1 MREVISMASIRP
13 ATSADSA
20 AILAIYVP
28 YVNETAISFEE
39 PAPTLAEFTARV
51 ASICAEYPYLVAEE
65 NGEIV
70 GYAYAHR
77 HKERAAYGWNAEL
90 SVYLAP
96 AAQGKGLGK
105 ALYGA
110 LMAILARQNVRNV
123 YGCVTMPNE
132 KSTALH
138 HSLGFTDAGV
148 WHASGFKHGKWRDVA
163 WFEKTIA
170 PLSVPP
176 EPFVPVTALD
186 STAVDAICAQFSQ

>member
-1 MREVISMASIRP
+1 MSIVLRQARVSDAP
-13 ATSADSA
+13 AL
-20 AILAIYVP
+20 LAIYAP
-28 YVNETAISFEE
+28 YVEETAISFEE

-51 ASICAEYPYLVAEE
+51 AGICAEYPYLVAEE
-65 NGEIV
+65 NGRIV

-132 KSTALH
+132 KSVALH
-138 HSLGFTDAGV
+138 RSLGFTDAGV

-176 EPFVPVTALD
+176 EPFVPITALNPD
-186 STAVDAICAQFSQ
+186 EIASICSAAV

>member
-1 MREVISMASIRP
+1 MFSIRP
-13 ATSADSA
+13 VTVADAA
-20 AILAIYVP
+20 AILAIYTP
-28 YVNETAISFEE
+28 YVNETAISFES
-39 PAPTLAEFTARV
+39 PAPALAEFAARV
-51 ASICAEYPYLVAEE
+51 EGICAEYPYLVAETD
-65 NGEIV
+65 GEII

-110 LMAILARQNVRNV
+110 LMAILVRQNVRNV

-132 KSTALH
+132 KSVALH
-138 HSLGFTDAGV
+138 RSLGFSDAGV
-148 WHASGFKHGKWRDVA
+148 WHNSGFKHGKWRDVA

-186 STAVDAICAQFSQ
+186 PKEIEAICAQFSLKNE